1 MDTQIRTMQA
11 GSESCHHL
19 AQIGDSPYA
28 ALRGGVGLLH
38 GIAQPLLQ
46 LILQVVHCP
55 GPAQQT
61 QVTLASPSKRASD
74 IVRVSCVPE
83 SKSKPNMES
92 SSASGCLALGAGLGM
107 APPMVALDLN
117 AAPRSRYRSLNRIEI
132 LAGDHIC
139 CLSSNS
145 IKTSRA
151 IFERGSG
158 LEMKRGLLLPTASI
172 QYRIESVPSGPV
184 LLLIIQVLPL
194 TAAGLRPGHIR
205 VHRAFIMTIT
215 SLCPQEAIVKR
226 LEAEVQVRRSS

>member
-1 MDTQIRTMQA
+1 MQA
-11 GSESCHHL
+11 GSEGCHCL
-19 AQIGDSPYA
+19 ARIGDSPYA

-61 QVTLASPSKRASD
+61 HDSLAFPSTRASD

-92 SSASGCLALGAGLGM
+92 ASGCLALGAGLGM
-107 APPMVALDLN
+107 APPMLALDVN
-117 AAPRSRYRSLNRIEI
+117 AAPRSRYRSLSRIWI

-145 IKTSRA
+145 IKSRP